1 MNIIERGQAFL
12 QGLQELAAR
21 RAWEWRRCPYCGE
34 SLTCKHG
41 SYRRRPW
48 SLTGRQRVRVQRHWC
63 HHCRRTYS
71 EHSALL
77 VRGSWYAREVHRCA
91 IDHWQDGGVSVR
103 RTAAVVRSWL
113 GRQERWCLWRPLDA
127 PPANRDRCPLSA
139 STVQRWLNRAG
150 EQARRT
156 VPGQLAG
163 VPTSGQLATD
173 GLWARLR
180 GDLTRVV
187 LLLTDSVS
195 GVVWPPVVATGEE
208 APGQWQR
215 VFVRARGAGLDPA
228 TLWGVTS
235 DGATGL
241 AGYLRQHWSWVLHQ
255 RCVFHLWRNLGGE
268 LAARSAEA
276 AAGLPQRAARA
287 AQRQMRRE
295 LGALVRAVLNAVDE
309 AAAQAALGPLGAHRL
324 GRGLAAAL
332 RPHVAAAHVCHRPF
346 TRQLVR
352 VSPEWCWRD
361 FRLGLGHGRNHG
373 SGARLERAA
382 LRWAVYR
389 NFTPAQ
395 ARSER
400 KRTYR
405 SAGLCPLA
413 RAGVPPGAVSYL
425 DALAI

>member
-12 QGLQELAAR
+12 QGLREQAAR
-21 RAWEWRRCPYCGE
+21 GPWEWRRCPRCGDT
-34 SLTCKHG
+34 LTCKYG
-41 SYRRRPW
+41 RYRRRPW
-48 SLTGRQRVRVQRHWC
+48 GLQGRQDVAVQRHWC
-63 HHCRRTYS
+63 HGCRRTYS
-71 EHSALL
+71 EQAAWL
-77 VRGSWYAREVHRCA
+77 VRGSWYARDVHRCVL
-91 IDHWQDGGVSVR
+91 DHWQHGRLSVR
-103 RTAAVVRSWL
+103 RTAELVRSWL
-113 GRQERWCLWRPLDA
+113 GQQERWQLWRPLSA
-127 PPANRDRCPLSA
+127 PPLEPARCGLSA

-150 EQARRT
+150 EAARRT

-173 GLWARLR
+173 GLWARR
-180 GDLTRVV
+180 RANTTRVV

-195 GVVWPPVVATGEE
+195 GVVWPPVVATGEHE
-208 APGQWQR
+208 PGQWQR
-215 VFVRARGAGLDPA
+215 LFVRARGAGLDA
-228 TLWGVTS
+228 TALWGVTS

-268 LAARSAEA
+268 LAARRAEA
-276 AAGLPQRAARA
+276 AQGLAKRA
-287 AQRQMRRE
+287 AQTAQRQARRE
-295 LGALVRAVLNAVDE
+295 LVALVRAVLNAPDE
-309 AAAQAALGPLGAHRL
+309 AAAQAALGPLAAHRR
-324 GRGLAAAL
+324 GAGLAAAL

-373 SGARLERAA
+373 SVARLERAA
-382 LRWAVYR
+382 LRWAVYA

-395 ARSER
+395 VRRER

-413 RAGVPPGAVSYL
+413 RAGVPPGGVSYL
-425 DALAI
+425 DALGV